1 VNREARP
8 RRRAPPAAHT
18 KILAALAV
26 AVAVTARPASAQPNL
41 PPPPPPPIGGAN
53 DVPSLPPPPEPQS
66 TPGHGPAARKTAPIP
81 APPPPYRASPP
92 SRRTDSVVYV
102 EPETHPVAVTLDPL
116 GLPWGRLSGN
126 VEVQILPHHSVIVSA
141 NTLLYDE
148 GRGGPN
154 DLVSEGLGFA
164 SSASRG
170 FGVEVGYH
178 YWWDWARTLRGPF
191 FGPSLLL
198 GATSLAAVGD
208 PTHVQGYWGLA
219 LDGGWQEVF
228 AGGFTAGAGGGL
240 ELVRMSGTTAVVP
253 RFLIQLGWSF

>member
-1 VNREARP
+1 
-8 RRRAPPAAHT
+8 
-18 KILAALAV
+18 
-26 AVAVTARPASAQPNL
+26 
-41 PPPPPPPIGGAN
+41 
-53 DVPSLPPPPEPQS
+53 
-66 TPGHGPAARKTAPIP
+66 
-81 APPPPYRASPP
+81 
-92 SRRTDSVVYV
+92 VVYV
-102 EPETHPVAVTLDPL
+102 EPETHPVAVTLNPL

-126 VEVQILPHHSVIVSA
+126 VEVQIMPHHSVIVSA

-148 GRGGPN
+148 DRGGPN
-154 DLVSEGLGFA
+154 NLVSEGLGFA
-164 SSASRG
+164 SRASRG

-178 YWWDWARTLRGPF
+178 YWWDWARALRGPF
-191 FGPSLLL
+191 CGPSLLL
-198 GATSLAAVGD
+198 GATSVAAVGD

>member
-1 VNREARP
+1 MTCEARP
-8 RRRAPPAAHT
+8 RRRTPPAAHA

-26 AVAVTARPASAQPNL
+26 AVAVTARSASAQPNL
-41 PPPPPPPIGGAN
+41 PPPPPPPIGGAT

-66 TPGHGPAARKTAPIP
+66 TPGRAPAARRTAPTP
-81 APPPPYRASPP
+81 APPPPYRANPA
-92 SRRTDSVVYV
+92 SRRTDGVVYV

-116 GLPWGRLSGN
+116 GLLWGRLSGN
-126 VEVQILPHHSVIVSA
+126 VEVQIMPHHSVIVSA

-148 GRGGPN
+148 DRGGPN
-154 DLVSEGLGFA
+154 NLVSEGLGFA
-164 SSASRG
+164 SRASRG

-178 YWWDWARTLRGPF
+178 YWWDWARALRGPF
-191 FGPSLLL
+191 CGPSLLL
-198 GATSLAAVGD
+198 GATSVAAVGD
-208 PTHVQGYWGLA
+208 PTHVQAYWGLA